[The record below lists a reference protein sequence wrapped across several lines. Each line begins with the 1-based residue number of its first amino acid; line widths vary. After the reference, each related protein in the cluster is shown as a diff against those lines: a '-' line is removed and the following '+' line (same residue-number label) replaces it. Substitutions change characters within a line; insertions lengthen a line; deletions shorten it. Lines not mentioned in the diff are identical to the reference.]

1 VEEVKSG
8 VVFNCEV
15 VEVVDPV
22 TSVMQ
27 TVASDSLMNTVCLES
42 DRRQL
47 HTNARS
53 NPVTS
58 AIDPMTVKR

>member
-1 VEEVKSG
+1 
-8 VVFNCEV
+8 
-15 VEVVDPV
+15 VVDPV